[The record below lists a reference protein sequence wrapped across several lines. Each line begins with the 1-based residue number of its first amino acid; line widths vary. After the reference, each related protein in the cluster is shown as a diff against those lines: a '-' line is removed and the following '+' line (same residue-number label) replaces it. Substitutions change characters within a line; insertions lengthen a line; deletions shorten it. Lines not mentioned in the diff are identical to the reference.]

1 MTASPAAFGSDA
13 FFQSLAAGCAS
24 RLSGRTP
31 LVSIVIPVFNKWD
44 VTASCLASLLV
55 CDPEIDIEVF
65 VVDDASHDETPMRLA
80 QLPGIN
86 VIRNGTNL
94 GFVGGCNRG
103 AALARGQYLYFL
115 NNDTELA
122 SGAIRALVS
131 RMERTASIGIVG
143 SKLVYPDGRLQEAGG
158 VIWSDASGWNYGRLD
173 APVRPAY
180 NFFRD
185 VDYVSGASL
194 LVRTELFRTIG
205 GFDSRFA
212 PGYYED
218 ADLCFEVRARGY
230 RVSYEPLSVVTHF
243 EGLTSGT
250 DLGVGMKRFQTI
262 NKTKFEE
269 KWSTVLHEQHHLP
282 NAAHVDRAA
291 RSRGGEGRAILI
303 VDSYVPLYDK
313 EAGSNRLQQLIVGL
327 RAGGTRV
334 VFFPDNLMPMMP
346 YTAELQSAGIEVVY
360 SVDDDTRT
368 WDELFIQALSSVD
381 LVWICRPELC
391 KKYLP
396 LVRAHARLP
405 VIYDTIDLHHVRRRR
420 QLEHEGRYDDESWRD
435 IEALELSCAFAA
447 DGTVV
452 VSDAEASV
460 LREHGVSPI
469 AIVPT
474 VHDDE
479 DERTV
484 GFDDSRGLLF
494 IGGFNHTPNVDAVSW
509 LIEEIMPL
517 VWAEIPGLSVTI
529 LGSNPPP
536 AITRLASP
544 SVKVTGFIRDVS
556 PYFRNARLFIG
567 PLRYGAGVK
576 GKIGQA
582 LAFGI
587 PIVTTA
593 VGAEGFDIRD
603 GASGLLANDAEG
615 FAAAIVELY
624 YDRDRW
630 ERLSAASSEVLA
642 PFRSENV
649 VATARS
655 FIEELIHLTA
665 AR

>member
-1 MTASPAAFGSDA
+1 MTASPAALGSDA
-13 FFQSLAAGCAS
+13 FFESLVTGCAS
-24 RLSGRTP
+24 RLSGRLP

-44 VTASCLASLLV
+44 VTARCLASLLV
-55 CDPEIDIEVF
+55 CDSEIDIEVF
-65 VVDDASHDETPMRLA
+65 VVDDASHDETPKRLA

-103 AALARGQYLYFL
+103 AALASGQYLYFL

-173 APVRPAY
+173 LPVRPAY

-262 NKTKFEE
+262 NKIKFEE
-269 KWSTVLHEQHHLP
+269 KWSTVLHDHHDLP
-282 NAAHVDRAA
+282 NAANVDRAA
-291 RSRGGEGRAILI
+291 RSRGGETRAILI

-327 RAGGTRV
+327 RANGTRV
-334 VFFPDNLMPMMP
+334 VFFPDNLTPMMP
-346 YTAELQSAGIEVVY
+346 YTAELQSVGIEVVY
-360 SVDDDTRT
+360 AVDDGTPT
-368 WDELFIQALSSVD
+368 WDELFVHALSSVD

-396 LVRAHARLP
+396 LVRAHSRLP
-405 VIYDTIDLHHVRRRR
+405 VVYDTIDLHHVRRRR
-420 QLEHEGRYDDESWRD
+420 QLEHEGRYDDASWRE

-452 VSDAEASV
+452 VSDAEADV

-484 GFDDSRGLLF
+484 GFDDSSGLLF

-517 VWAEIPGLSVTI
+517 VWAEIPGLGVTI

-593 VGAEGFDIRD
+593 IGAEGFDIRD
-603 GASGLLANDAEG
+603 GASGMIANDAAS

-624 YDRDRW
+624 YDRARW
-630 ERLSAASSEVLA
+630 ERLSEASSKVLA

-649 VATARS
+649 VATACS
-655 FIEELIHLTA
+655 FVEELIHLTA
-665 AR
+665 TR